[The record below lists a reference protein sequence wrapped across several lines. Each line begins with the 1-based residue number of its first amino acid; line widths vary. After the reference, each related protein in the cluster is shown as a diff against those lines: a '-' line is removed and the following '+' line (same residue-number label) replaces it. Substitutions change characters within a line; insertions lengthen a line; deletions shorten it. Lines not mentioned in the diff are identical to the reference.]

1 MFYLFN
7 VISLVVAVI
16 DSSDLKNTIWF
27 FIGSY
32 PFMLN
37 FKLQH
42 VLDECTPYALEGHW
56 LGFFFFVTNYE
67 RPSNC
72 NTVMFIVLNFGTTII
87 YLSTL
92 PVLRMKHLVNTT
104 LRQKTNGLQANDSY
118 EINCYFSKYCAQLSM
133 FLAVIE
139 HKCYMQMT

>member
-1 MFYLFN
+1 MFYQFN

-16 DSSDLKNTIWF
+16 DNSDLKNTIWF

-42 VLDECTPYALEGHW
+42 VLDDCTPYALEEHW
-56 LGFFFFVTNYE
+56 LGFFLWQNYE

-72 NTVMFIVLNFGTTII
+72 NTVMCYTDDFNQDISSNLLFVCSLCLILEQQTFIYQHYRF
-87 YLSTL
+87 
-92 PVLRMKHLVNTT
+92 
-104 LRQKTNGLQANDSY
+104 
-118 EINCYFSKYCAQLSM
+118 
-133 FLAVIE
+133 
-139 HKCYMQMT
+139 